1 MKMTL
6 FIDETCATLNGKVSY
21 ESTTVSQFFWLSAGW
36 RRSRDLARNIYTWGF
51 WVVYECLNVLNH
63 VCSTLSASWAIFDTM
78 AAWRPQLKRCI
89 LNFQHDNILPLS
101 AKTTLAF
108 LWSIGIKGDRLLQC
122 PVYYP
127 ELSSIENF
135 WGILNQA
142 FYHIK
147 KQCISKKQ
155 LLIAINVNAD
165 NVMCSEIIEMTS
177 FGDKKLK

>member
-21 ESTTVSQFFWLSAGW
+21 ESTTISQFCFVCQRVGGKVVIWQGKFICEAFG
-36 RRSRDLARNIYTWGF
+36 RFRVPKCVKSRLQHTI
-51 WVVYECLNVLNH
+51 
-63 VCSTLSASWAIFDTM
+63 SASWAIFDTM

-122 PVYYP
+122 HVYYP

-147 KQCISKKQ
+147 
-155 LLIAINVNAD
+155 
-165 NVMCSEIIEMTS
+165 
-177 FGDKKLK
+177 